1 MHVKHM
7 LPRARERLATIGANA
22 PVIEAADLMAR
33 PHTDLVVVCDDEGSM
48 VGVITKTDIV
58 KRIRQCTGAGC
69 RDRVEAIMEREVV
82 SCRPDDVLRD
92 VRQILSARGLQR
104 IPVVDEYRIPVGII
118 YARDALQGCW
128 ANPTMRTRC
137 CAITS
142 GTRAIGESARRQ
154 GR

>member
-1 MHVKHM
+1 MHVKQM

-22 PVIEAADLMAR
+22 PVVEAAALMSE

-69 RDRVEAIMEREVV
+69 RDSVETIMEREVV

-92 VRQILSARGLQR
+92 VWQILSARGLQR
-104 IPVVDEYRIPVGII
+104 IPVLDEYCIPVGII
-118 YARDALQGCW
+118 YARDALQ
-128 ANPTMRTRC
+128 RLL
-137 CAITS
+137 
-142 GTRAIGESARRQ
+142 GESEDEDALLRDYIGNTGYR
-154 GR
+154 